1 MRSVL
6 VSGPADEATAVA
18 TALRRQGFDTFGLDL
33 PPQLG
38 TGAPGERPVRPVDC
52 YVQLA
57 PGGDRNGGGSP
68 TRNLLR
74 RVEAVS
80 VVSPL
85 LARDAT
91 VLMVADDCDRR
102 RRDALR
108 LMAEAALNDAGGAAA
123 RVVVLDEPL
132 SPTTMAAAANRRE
145 ASRNR
150 VSLVELSPELAY
162 ADWRNEVFSLTGRDD
177 TLIREWIAGQ
187 HTKGCLASSG
197 RTCRGC
203 RGCPNGDLSAWAVDV
218 SDAFTEIVAQLR
230 S

>member
-6 VSGPADEATAVA
+6 VSGPADQAGAMA
-18 TALRRQGFDTFGLDL
+18 DALRRQGFDTFGLDL
-33 PPQLG
+33 PPGLG
-38 TGAPGERPVRPVDC
+38 TGATGERPRRPVDC

-57 PGGDRNGGGSP
+57 PGDAAGGSP
-68 TRNLLR
+68 TRTLLK

-85 LARDAT
+85 LAHDAT

-108 LMAEAALNDAGGAAA
+108 LMAEAALNDAGGGAT

-132 SPTTMAAAANRRE
+132 SPSTMAAAARRRE
-145 ASRNR
+145 ARRDR
-150 VSLVELSPELAY
+150 VSLVELSPELPH

-177 TLIREWIAGQ
+177 SLIREWIAQ
-187 HTKGCLASSG
+187 
-197 RTCRGC
+197 
-203 RGCPNGDLSAWAVDV
+203 SAWSEDLTE
-218 SDAFTEIVAQLR
+218 AFAEIVSQLR
-230 S
+230 P

>member
-6 VSGPADEATAVA
+6 VSGPADQAGAVA
-18 TALRRQGFDTFGLDL
+18 DALRRQGFDTFGLDL

-38 TGAPGERPVRPVDC
+38 TGAAGESPRRPVDC

-57 PGGDRNGGGSP
+57 PGDGGGGGSP
-68 TRNLLR
+68 TRTLLR

-108 LMAEAALNDAGGAAA
+108 LMAEAALNDAGGGAA

-132 SPTTMAAAANRRE
+132 SPSMMAAAAHRRE
-145 ASRNR
+145 ARRDR
-150 VSLVELSPELAY
+150 VSLVELAPDLPY

-177 TLIREWIAGQ
+177 SLIREWIAGQ
-187 HTKGCLASSG
+187 HAHRCLTSAG

-203 RGCPNGDLSAWAVDV
+203 RGCPDGDLSAWSVDL
-218 SDAFTEIVAQLR
+218 SDAFAEIVSRLR
-230 S
+230 Q

>member
-6 VSGPADEATAVA
+6 VSGPAGEADAVA
-18 TALRRQGFDTFGLDL
+18 DALRRQGFDTYGLDL

-38 TGAPGERPVRPVDC
+38 TGAAGQHPRRPVDC

-57 PGGDRNGGGSP
+57 PGDGGGAGSQ
-68 TRNLLR
+68 TRMLLR

-108 LMAEAALNDAGGAAA
+108 LMAEAALNDAGGGAA
-123 RVVVLDEPL
+123 RVVVLDEPF
-132 SPTTMAAAANRRE
+132 SPATVAAVARRRD
-145 ASRNR
+145 ARRSP
-150 VSLVELSPELAY
+150 VSLVELSPDMPY
-162 ADWRNEVFSLTGRDD
+162 ADWRNEIFSLTGRDD
-177 TLIREWIAGQ
+177 SLIREWIAGQ
-187 HTKGCLASSG
+187 HARRCLASG

-203 RGCPNGDLSAWAVDV
+203 RGCPNGDLSAWSVDV
-218 SDAFTEIVAQLR
+218 SEAFAEIVSELR

>member
-6 VSGPADEATAVA
+6 VSGPSGEAGAVA
-18 TALRRQGFDTFGLDL
+18 RALRRQGFDTYGLDL
-33 PPQLG
+33 PPSLG
-38 TGAPGERPVRPVDC
+38 TGAVGERPVRPVDC

-57 PGGDRNGGGSP
+57 PAAGDRTGAGSP
-68 TRNLLR
+68 TRTLLR

-108 LMAEAALNDAGGAAA
+108 LMAEAALSDAGGTAA

-132 SPTTMAAAANRRE
+132 SAATMAAAARRRE
-145 ASRNR
+145 ASK
-150 VSLVELSPELAY
+150 VPLSLPSLSPELPY
-162 ADWRNEVFSLTGRDD
+162 AEWRNEILSLTGRDD
-177 TLIREWIAGQ
+177 GILREY
-187 HTKGCLASSG
+187 LA
-197 RTCRGC
+197 
-203 RGCPNGDLSAWAVDV
+203 VEE
-218 SDAFTEIVAQLR
+218 AFNEIVAALH
-230 S
+230 SAST

>member
-6 VSGPADEATAVA
+6 VSGPADEAGAVA
-18 TALRRQGFDTFGLDL
+18 TALRRQGFDTYGLDL
-33 PPQLG
+33 PPSLG
-38 TGAPGERPVRPVDC
+38 TGAAGERPVRPVDC

-57 PGGDRNGGGSP
+57 PAAGDRTGAGSP
-68 TRNLLR
+68 TRTLLR

-108 LMAEAALNDAGGAAA
+108 LMAEAALSDAGGSST

-132 SPTTMAAAANRRE
+132 SAATMAAASQRRE
-145 ASRNR
+145 AGRNR
-150 VSLVELSPELAY
+150 VSLVELSPELPY

-177 TLIREWIAGQ
+177 TLLREWIAGQ
-187 HTKGCLASSG
+187 HARRCLASG
-197 RTCRGC
+197 RTCKGC
-203 RGCPNGDLSAWAVDV
+203 RGCPNGDPSTWALDLTE
-218 SDAFTEIVAQLR
+218 AFAEIVGQLR
-230 S
+230 

>member
-18 TALRRQGFDTFGLDL
+18 AALRRQGFDTYGLDL
-33 PPQLG
+33 PSRLG
-38 TGAPGERPVRPVDC
+38 TGAAGDRPVRPVDC

-57 PGGDRNGGGSP
+57 PLGEGPGHGSP
-68 TRNLLR
+68 TRSLLR

-80 VVSPL
+80 VVSPF

-91 VLMVADDCDRR
+91 VLMVADEWDRR

-108 LMAEAALNDAGGAAA
+108 LMAEAALNDAGV
-123 RVVVLDEPL
+123 RRLSVVVLDEPL
-132 SPTTMAAAANRRE
+132 SASKLAATARRRE
-145 ASRNR
+145 ASRTPR
-150 VSLVELSPELAY
+150 SLVDLSPELPY

-177 TLIREWIAGQ
+177 GLLREWIATQ
-187 HTKGCLASSG
+187 HAGRCLATG

-203 RGCPNGDLSAWAVDV
+203 RGCPTGDLSRWAVDV
-218 SDAFTEIVAQLR
+218 TDAFAEIVSQLR
-230 S
+230 T

>member
-38 TGAPGERPVRPVDC
+38 TGAPGARPARPVDC

-57 PGGDRNGGGSP
+57 PGNRTGGGSP

-102 RRDALR
+102 RRDALQ
-108 LMAEAALNDAGGAAA
+108 LMAEAALHDAGGAAA

-132 SPTTMAAAANRRE
+132 SPTTMAAAARRR
-145 ASRNR
+145 AANRNR

-177 TLIREWIAGQ
+177 TLLREWIAGQ

>member
-6 VSGPADEATAVA
+6 VSGPADQAGAVA
-18 TALRRQGFDTFGLDL
+18 DALRRQGFDTFGLDL
-33 PPQLG
+33 PPGLG
-38 TGAPGERPVRPVDC
+38 TGATGERPRRPVDC

-57 PGGDRNGGGSP
+57 PGGGAAAGSP
-68 TRNLLR
+68 TRTLLR
-74 RVEAVS
+74 RVEAVA

-85 LARDAT
+85 LAHDAT

-108 LMAEAALNDAGGAAA
+108 LMAEAALNDAGGGAT

-132 SPTTMAAAANRRE
+132 SPSTMVAAARRRE
-145 ASRNR
+145 ARRDR
-150 VSLVELSPELAY
+150 VSLVELSPELPH

-177 TLIREWIAGQ
+177 SLIREWIAGQ
-187 HTKGCLASSG
+187 HAPRCLTAAG

-203 RGCPNGDLSAWAVDV
+203 RGCPNGDLSGWPVDV
-218 SDAFTEIVAQLR
+218 SDAFSEIVSQLR
-230 S
+230 L

>member
-6 VSGPADEATAVA
+6 VSGPAAEAGAVA
-18 TALRRQGFDTFGLDL
+18 DALRRQGFDTFGLDL

-38 TGAPGERPVRPVDC
+38 TGAPGERPRRPVDC

-57 PGGDRNGGGSP
+57 PGDGGGAGSP
-68 TRNLLR
+68 TRTLLR

-108 LMAEAALNDAGGAAA
+108 LMAEAALNDAGGGAA

-132 SPTTMAAAANRRE
+132 SPTTMAAAARRRE
-145 ASRNR
+145 ARHNR
-150 VSLVELSPELAY
+150 VSLVELSPDMPY
-162 ADWRNEVFSLTGRDD
+162 ADWRNEIFSLTGRDD
-177 TLIREWIAGQ
+177 SLIREWIASQ
-187 HTKGCLASSG
+187 HARRCLASG

-203 RGCPNGDLSAWAVDV
+203 RGCPNGDLSAWSVDV
-218 SDAFTEIVAQLR
+218 GEAFAEIVSQLA
-230 S
+230 

>member
-6 VSGPADEATAVA
+6 VSGPAEQAGAVA
-18 TALRRQGFDTFGLDL
+18 DALRRQGFDTFGLDL
-33 PPQLG
+33 PPRLG
-38 TGAPGERPVRPVDC
+38 TGAIGERPRRPVDC

-57 PGGDRNGGGSP
+57 PGDGAGGGSP
-68 TRNLLR
+68 TRSLLR

-85 LARDAT
+85 LAHDAT

-108 LMAEAALNDAGGAAA
+108 LMAEAALNDAGGGAA

-132 SPTTMAAAANRRE
+132 SPSTMVAAARRRE
-145 ASRNR
+145 ARRDR
-150 VSLVELSPELAY
+150 VSLVELSPELPVA
-162 ADWRNEVFSLTGRDD
+162 AWRNEVFSLTGRDD
-177 TLIREWIAGQ
+177 GLLREWIAGQ
-187 HTKGCLASSG
+187 HASRCLTAAG

-203 RGCPNGDLSAWAVDV
+203 RGCPNGDLSGWPGDV
-218 SDAFTEIVAQLR
+218 SEAFSEIVSQLR
-230 S
+230 L